1 MQLCLAHDY
10 VVSYD
15 NVRITAQKWE
25 EIGIKW
31 DNGYGKL
38 LRPISYAEK
47 HGLTAGECRYFNL
60 TEFGVPHAKIT
71 ITYTKPLLKW
81 QVHQLLHDKQPVI
94 GIYIHQT
101 KDVRTY
107 RFTDKHGHISTL
119 NVTPNHPFY
128 VKSLHAYL
136 PISHITNTMS
146 LDGVH
151 HQSLYLLCLRHQHCG
166 VIYEPNKFKTV
177 YNLEVAQQHF
187 FRVGLDEIKVHNSD
201 FSAHSNLPE
210 TLHLEPLQN
219 KEGAF
224 NTVSSDPQD
233 LNWVIKKPQSGDV
246 IMSTDREFSVW
257 EAEVTA
263 FKSLYGEDSAE
274 LLTNAFGHIRG
285 IRMRRVAG
293 IPLKDILSET
303 GRLPTGSQEMI
314 GEMIGFLLHHNIKNA
329 DVNLGNIM
337 YSAEE
342 RIMRPIDFGRGN
354 EMFGT
359 NNDIRAN
366 RRRYFNSYL
375 IKVNDSKDILLQQRN
390 E

>member
-1 MQLCLAHDY
+1 MRIFLIFCLLTTCAAQMCLAHDY
-10 VVSYD
+10 TMSYD
-15 NVRITAQKWE
+15 NVPISTKTWE

-146 LDGVH
+146 LDGVQ

-187 FRVGLDEIKVHNSD
+187 FRVGVDEIRVHNS
-201 FSAHSNLPE
+201 
-210 TLHLEPLQN
+210 T
-219 KEGAF
+219 
-224 NTVSSDPQD
+224 T
-233 LNWVIKKPQSGDV
+233 
-246 IMSTDREFSVW
+246 
-257 EAEVTA
+257 
-263 FKSLYGEDSAE
+263 
-274 LLTNAFGHIRG
+274 G
-285 IRMRRVAG
+285 IRVG
-293 IPLKDILSET
+293 PLIEGPEAASHGVITYTADELRQAYMT
-303 GRLPTGSQEMI
+303 VHGRLPRAIFSESLYAVPRPAGETYAVPRPTGETYAVPRPA
-314 GEMIGFLLHHNIKNA
+314 GETYA
-329 DVNLGNIM
+329 VP
-337 YSAEE
+337 
-342 RIMRPIDFGRGN
+342 RPTGETYAVPRPTGETAQALPPQSN
-354 EMFGT
+354 PTGPAYAT
-359 NNDIRAN
+359 VRRTGQTRLRAN
-366 RRRYFNSYL
+366 SL
-375 IKVNDSKDILLQQRN
+375 DSIYESPIPPEQQYQVIPPQTAYAVPRPT
-390 E
+390 EQAYQPLRH